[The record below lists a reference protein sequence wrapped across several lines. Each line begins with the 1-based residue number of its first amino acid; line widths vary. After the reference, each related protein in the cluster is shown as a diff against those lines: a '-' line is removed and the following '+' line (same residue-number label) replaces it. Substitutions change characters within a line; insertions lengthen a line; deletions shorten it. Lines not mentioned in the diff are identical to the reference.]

1 MSGFVKKL
9 ENYEDLEVSIIRATK
24 INKVLKA
31 LVKLNSIPRDEEFNF
46 RKRSVDLLG
55 KWNEIIRLADSNEG
69 EASTAAEKDSKST
82 PTTNGVH
89 EEASGDKKEDIASTA
104 EPDIKPAE
112 VMDKVAQIDATGIE
126 PVQVESKQ
134 PTVEEST
141 PAAQPKPVE
150 PTADS
155 SVEKLP
161 EPAVLDKAPES
172 AAAASEATEMVKATE

>member
-89 EEASGDKKEDIASTA
+89 EEASGDKKEDIASAA
-104 EPDIKPAE
+104 EPDVKPAE
-112 VMDKVAQIDATGIE
+112 VMEKVAQIDATGIE
-126 PVQVESKQ
+126 PVEAKQ

-141 PAAQPKPVE
+141 PAAQPKPTE